1 MEDLGNL
8 TVLLGAD
15 LIRQLIEID
24 ITFDDELVDYYIT
37 MLKSLVLRLA
47 KIPHLINLNIVRITS
62 HKCQKSDQ
70 MLYPLFTQTL

>member
-47 KIPHLINLNIVRITS
+47 KIPHLIT
-62 HKCQKSDQ
+62 
-70 MLYPLFTQTL
+70 LF